1 MTLLKQKLGK
11 VWLGIKELW
20 NKFGVFLIVAIVIW
34 LSPSW
39 LSFFI
44 PSLKPF
50 ALTWLGLVV
59 SPAVPTWAA
68 VPLLAVISKLVFNG
82 IKKLVI
88 WAKDQLTKL
97 KYGAEIFTLYT
108 VDEIELILRNGH
120 QMKRIKDE
128 EVNFFKTNQQKKREI
143 LIKGNWEQRNNYKK

>member
-88 WAKDQLTKL
+88 WTKDQLTKL